1 MKRSMSKEEFLALY
15 QRQQSSGLT
24 IKDFCDNES
33 YPASCFH
40 YWKKKYGLSHPYTK
54 HTEPT
59 GDSFIP
65 LNINHTPAI
74 PTSSCGD
81 RHVTIELPSGI
92 KIHLNIL
99 SNPEIIYGLISKLC
113 RLVHDK
119 MGYDVRLG
127 DVFIFVNRSRTTMK
141 LLHAEDGG
149 MVLYIKRL
157 EEGTFRLPSY
167 DSESRSYPMEWRDLV
182 LMVEGITDNPS
193 DRLKRLKAGRKEGFY

>member
-54 HTEPT
+54 HT
-59 GDSFIP
+59 D
-65 LNINHTPAI
+65 INHTPAI
-74 PTSSCGD
+74 PTSSRGD
-81 RHVTIELPSGI
+81 RCVTIELPSGI

-113 RLVHDK
+113 SH
-119 MGYDVRLG
+119 
-127 DVFIFVNRSRTTMK
+127 
-141 LLHAEDGG
+141 
-149 MVLYIKRL
+149 VLP
-157 EEGTFRLPSY
+157 E
-167 DSESRSYPMEWRDLV
+167 
-182 LMVEGITDNPS
+182 
-193 DRLKRLKAGRKEGFY
+193 

>member
-1 MKRSMSKEEFLALY
+1 MNVLVACEESQAVCLAFRRLGHRAFSCDLQECSGGYPEYHFKGDMFDVIANRKVWRKHSGKVHIVVLKTLLLLCGQKVVMKRTMSKEEFLALY
-15 QRQQSSGLT
+15 KRQQSSGLT

-81 RHVTIELPSGI
+81 RRVTIELPSGI

-113 RLVHDK
+113 SH
-119 MGYDVRLG
+119 
-127 DVFIFVNRSRTTMK
+127 
-141 LLHAEDGG
+141 
-149 MVLYIKRL
+149 VLP
-157 EEGTFRLPSY
+157 E
-167 DSESRSYPMEWRDLV
+167 
-182 LMVEGITDNPS
+182 
-193 DRLKRLKAGRKEGFY
+193 

>member
-65 LNINHTPAI
+65 LNINHKMCI
-74 PTSSCGD
+74 RD
-81 RHVTIELPSGI
+81 RYSMLVYE
-92 KIHLNIL
+92 KEQRENIL
-99 SNPEIIYGLISKLC
+99 S
-113 RLVHDK
+113 
-119 MGYDVRLG
+119 
-127 DVFIFVNRSRTTMK
+127 
-141 LLHAEDGG
+141 
-149 MVLYIKRL
+149 
-157 EEGTFRLPSY
+157 
-167 DSESRSYPMEWRDLV
+167 
-182 LMVEGITDNPS
+182 
-193 DRLKRLKAGRKEGFY
+193 RLKAKPYQVFYKPPLITVVHLSLIHI

>member
-40 YWKKKYGLSHPYTK
+40 YWKKKYGLSPSYSK
-54 HTEPT
+54 HAEPI
-59 GDSFIP
+59 GDSFIS
-65 LNINHTPAI
+65 LNINAI

-113 RLVHDK
+113 SH
-119 MGYDVRLG
+119 
-127 DVFIFVNRSRTTMK
+127 
-141 LLHAEDGG
+141 
-149 MVLYIKRL
+149 VLP
-157 EEGTFRLPSY
+157 E
-167 DSESRSYPMEWRDLV
+167 
-182 LMVEGITDNPS
+182 
-193 DRLKRLKAGRKEGFY
+193 

>member
-54 HTEPT
+54 HTEPA

-74 PTSSCGD
+74 PTSSRGD
-81 RHVTIELPSGI
+81 RCVTIELPSGI

-99 SNPEIIYGLISKLC
+99 SNPEIICK
-113 RLVHDK
+113 H
-119 MGYDVRLG
+119 
-127 DVFIFVNRSRTTMK
+127 
-141 LLHAEDGG
+141 
-149 MVLYIKRL
+149 
-157 EEGTFRLPSY
+157 P
-167 DSESRSYPMEWRDLV
+167 
-182 LMVEGITDNPS
+182 
-193 DRLKRLKAGRKEGFY
+193 LKYTL

>member
-65 LNINHTPAI
+65 LNMNHTPAI

-92 KIHLNIL
+92 KTHLNIL
-99 SNPEIIYGLISKLC
+99 SNLEIIYGLISKLC
-113 RLVHDK
+113 SH
-119 MGYDVRLG
+119 
-127 DVFIFVNRSRTTMK
+127 
-141 LLHAEDGG
+141 
-149 MVLYIKRL
+149 VLP
-157 EEGTFRLPSY
+157 E
-167 DSESRSYPMEWRDLV
+167 
-182 LMVEGITDNPS
+182 
-193 DRLKRLKAGRKEGFY
+193 

>member
-99 SNPEIIYGLISKLC
+99 SNPEIIYVFDYVTKSKKSKTILHHYHLELNFFLC
-113 RLVHDK
+113 CFLFRI
-119 MGYDVRLG
+119 LG
-127 DVFIFVNRSRTTMK
+127 RMFTI
-141 LLHAEDGG
+141 
-149 MVLYIKRL
+149 
-157 EEGTFRLPSY
+157 
-167 DSESRSYPMEWRDLV
+167 
-182 LMVEGITDNPS
+182 
-193 DRLKRLKAGRKEGFY
+193 

>member
-1 MKRSMSKEEFLALY
+1 MSKEEFLALY
-15 QRQQSSGLT
+15 KRQQSSGLT

-81 RHVTIELPSGI
+81 RRVTIELPSGI

-99 SNPEIIYGLISKLC
+99 SNPGKHTIFRLDAHYSQPYLCAVTFNNNDYGKRKSKL
-113 RLVHDK
+113 
-119 MGYDVRLG
+119 
-127 DVFIFVNRSRTTMK
+127 S
-141 LLHAEDGG
+141 GG
-149 MVLYIKRL
+149 I
-157 EEGTFRLPSY
+157 
-167 DSESRSYPMEWRDLV
+167 
-182 LMVEGITDNPS
+182 
-193 DRLKRLKAGRKEGFY
+193 

>member
-74 PTSSCGD
+74 PTSSCGN
-81 RHVTIELPSGI
+81 RRVTIELPSGI

-99 SNPEIIYGLISKLC
+99 SNPEIIYVFDYVTKSKKSKTILHHYHLELNFFLC
-113 RLVHDK
+113 CFLFRI
-119 MGYDVRLG
+119 LG
-127 DVFIFVNRSRTTMK
+127 RMFTI
-141 LLHAEDGG
+141 
-149 MVLYIKRL
+149 
-157 EEGTFRLPSY
+157 
-167 DSESRSYPMEWRDLV
+167 
-182 LMVEGITDNPS
+182 
-193 DRLKRLKAGRKEGFY
+193 

>member
-99 SNPEIIYGLISKLC
+99 SNPEIIYGLIRRCVYLC
-113 RLVHDK
+113 QPKQNNHETSAYRRRRY
-119 MGYDVRLG
+119 G
-127 DVFIFVNRSRTTMK
+127 FIHKT
-141 LLHAEDGG
+141 
-149 MVLYIKRL
+149 
-157 EEGTFRLPSY
+157 P
-167 DSESRSYPMEWRDLV
+167 
-182 LMVEGITDNPS
+182 
-193 DRLKRLKAGRKEGFY
+193 